1 MAETELERAEK
12 RFAQAKARVQALRNR
27 EATKQRK
34 LDTRRKV
41 ILGGAL
47 VDLAAR
53 DDAAAAM
60 LDRLIRNLAREQ
72 DQAAFV
78 GWDWRAERGDEDA
91 GSATDGGVAKGEN
104 SNGGDAGNA
113 FDAGGAEARENA
125 NQDGPAGG
133 EEEVRLA
140 VGDARSAESETA
152 SPLSRLRMPLRQQ
165 AELRRLRSEE

>member
-53 DDAAAAM
+53 DDAAAART
-60 LDRLIRNLAREQ
+60 LELRLGPGEIQTRTK
-72 DQAAFV
+72 QAPV
-78 GWDWRAERGDEDA
+78 TSKGWRA
-91 GSATDGGVAKGEN
+91 
-104 SNGGDAGNA
+104 
-113 FDAGGAEARENA
+113 
-125 NQDGPAGG
+125 
-133 EEEVRLA
+133 
-140 VGDARSAESETA
+140 
-152 SPLSRLRMPLRQQ
+152 
-165 AELRRLRSEE
+165 